1 MNSQFA
7 YKLVAVDLD
16 GTLFDGECRV
26 LPRSAEALRRLAD
39 IGVHIAIA
47 SGRRLGP
54 VTLEVAECIGRPV
67 YFVLCNGAKVVDSDG
82 KSNLLYR
89 PVVPEDAHW
98 FIDTMRRMAKTYWLA
113 RDKEVDMLWKREDG
127 RPEVPGI
134 SDDLLAPAD
143 STEEI
148 IAAAGA
154 DILRV
159 RVWGSDEE
167 ISRAR
172 EIAQNAGLTADGF
185 NYPGDGDSYIEV
197 TGKGVSKASAL
208 EFLAGRLGIKMS
220 EIMAFGDGAN
230 DICMLRSVGHG
241 VAMANAEDPIKNAAH
256 AVTLS
261 NHEEG
266 VAEYIEKML
275 ERSTS

>member
-1 MNSQFA
+1 MNSRFA

-26 LPRSAEALRRLAD
+26 MPRSAEALRRLAD
-39 IGVHIAIA
+39 IGVQIAIA

-54 VTLEVAECIGRPV
+54 VTLEAAECIGRPV
-67 YFVLCNGAKVVDSDG
+67 YLVLCNGAKVVAPDG
-82 KSNLLYR
+82 KNQLLYR
-89 PVVPEDAHW
+89 PVAPEDARW
-98 FIDTMRRMAKTYWLA
+98 FIDTMCRRAKTYWLA
-113 RDKEVDMLWKREDG
+113 RDKEVDLLWKREDG
-127 RPEVPGI
+127 APNVPGI
-134 SDDLLAPAD
+134 SDDLLKLAD

-167 ISRAR
+167 ILSAC
-172 EIAQNAGLTADGF
+172 EIATRFGLTADGF
-185 NYPGDGDSYIEV
+185 NYPGGGDSYIEV

-208 EFLAGRLGIKMS
+208 EFLAERLGIKMS
-220 EIMAFGDGAN
+220 EIMAFGDGSN

-241 VAMANAEDPIKNAAH
+241 VAMANAPDPVKSAARD
-256 AVTLS
+256 VTAS

-275 ERSTS
+275 GYSTL